1 MNRSLGIEYNII
13 QLRNSI
19 INSNERIG
27 QILNDRTREEIGEIR
42 LLSSHSR
49 TPIGSPS

>member
-27 QILNDRTREEIGEIR
+27 QILNDWTREIGEIR